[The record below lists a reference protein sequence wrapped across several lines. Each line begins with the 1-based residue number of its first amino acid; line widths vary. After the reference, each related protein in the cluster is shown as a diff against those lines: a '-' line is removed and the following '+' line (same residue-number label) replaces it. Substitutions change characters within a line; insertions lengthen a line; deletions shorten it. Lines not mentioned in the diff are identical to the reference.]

1 MRVEDGRVYWVH
13 TGVEISMPLGCFPHI
28 MSIDQELDWVRKQE
42 AHFERQ
48 RRKSQKRTA
57 TRTAT
62 CEDCGS
68 SFVAKRRTARFCSQV
83 CQKRATRRK
92 LRNA

>member
-13 TGVEISMPLGCFPHI
+13 TGVEISMPLGSFPHI
-28 MSIDQELDWVRKQE
+28 MSIEKELDWVRKQE

-68 SFVAKRRTARFCSQV
+68 PFVSSRSTARYCSAT
-83 CQKRATRRK
+83 CRKRASRR
-92 LRNA
+92 RAAAA